1 MSPKLQELLAPQR
14 IRFQHIPPNAPH
26 FGGTWEREVKSVK
39 IALRVI
45 LREQVVPEPALQTL
59 LVEVEGIL
67 NTKPLGYERHKWRK
81 DGKELSV
88 GQVVLIVD
96 SQLPR
101 ALWPVGKVTET
112 LAGPDGKIHTAR
124 VRVHDTSYTRPVVR
138 LIPLPRLEDQP

>member
-67 NTKPLGYERHKWRK
+67 NTKPLGYSKSEVTQAAAARK
-81 DGKELSV
+81 NSLRWVCWVGLVSVVENLHRTEDDQGWYNFWMPRDG
-88 GQVVLIVD
+88 
-96 SQLPR
+96 
-101 ALWPVGKVTET
+101 
-112 LAGPDGKIHTAR
+112 
-124 VRVHDTSYTRPVVR
+124 
-138 LIPLPRLEDQP
+138 

>member
-1 MSPKLQELLAPQR
+1 MGRRDASLPQVLFDPANLIGRRRWRHSQVLADHFWADFIRNYLPILQ
-14 IRFQHIPPNAPH
+14 
-26 FGGTWEREVKSVK
+26 
-39 IALRVI
+39 
-45 LREQVVPEPALQTL
+45 
-59 LVEVEGIL
+59 
-67 NTKPLGYERHKWRK
+67 ERHKWRK